1 MEEQAG
7 FKMRRLVAIVASFL
21 YLGYFPLFPGT
32 IGATAGVGLY
42 LLVYRSITAPLKFAI
57 FHLLLIFFILILGFL
72 TSGKAEEVFQ
82 ERDAGKIVIDEVGG
96 MLIAL
101 FMVPFSP
108 LHIVIGFF
116 IFRIIDAWKPYP
128 IRSIEKKKGSLG
140 IMGDD
145 ILAGVCTN
153 LLLQFVIR
161 GVGKIW

>member
-7 FKMRRLVAIVASFL
+7 LGMKRLASIIASFL

-32 IGATAGVGLY
+32 IGAVAGVGLY
-42 LLVYRSITAPLKFAI
+42 LLVYRSIIAYIILT
-57 FHLLLIFFILILGFL
+57 FFILILGFL

-82 ERDAGKIVIDEVGG
+82 IRDAGKIVIDEVGG

-108 LHIVIGFF
+108 LHTLIGFL
-116 IFRIIDAWKPYP
+116 IFRAIDAWKPYP
-128 IRSIEKKKGSLG
+128 IGIIERKKGSLG
-140 IMGDD
+140 VMGDD
-145 ILAGVCTN
+145 ILAGIYTN

-161 GVGKIW
+161 GVGKVW